1 MLATDKNSSYVGE
14 FGIGCNPKINHFTK
28 NLLFDE
34 KINGTIHLALG
45 MAYKDNGGGNNS
57 AIHWDIVKNMRRGKI
72 VLDGKVIQEK
82 GKWRI

>member
-14 FGIGCNPKINHFTK
+14 FGIGCNPKINRFTK

-72 VLDGKVIQEK
+72 VLDGKMIQEK